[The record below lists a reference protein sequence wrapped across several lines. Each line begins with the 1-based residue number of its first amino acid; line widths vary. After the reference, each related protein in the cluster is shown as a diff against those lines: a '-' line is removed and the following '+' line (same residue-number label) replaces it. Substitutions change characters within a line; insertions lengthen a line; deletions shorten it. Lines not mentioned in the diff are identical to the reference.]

1 MVRKRDVQELVDSST
16 KADLYNEARE
26 LDIPGRSSMTEA
38 ELAEAVLNARG
49 ELGEAGTGR
58 EAPAPAGKAGGP
70 SRAISTKETDFLGR
84 VLVTPGV
91 EAKDHLS
98 RLTTATVD
106 YLGRA
111 LIDA

>member
-1 MVRKRDVQELVDSST
+1 MARKRQDVLAEEHTRDELYDM
-16 KADLYNEARE
+16 ADQ
-26 LDIPGRSSMTEA
+26 LDIPGRSTMNKA
-38 ELAEAVLNARG
+38 DLAEAIVL
-49 ELGEAGTGR
+49 AGGGKDSADT
-58 EAPAPAGKAGGP
+58 APAGAP
-70 SRAISTKETDFLGR
+70 SVPKSFAVSTKETDFLGR

-91 EAKDHLS
+91 EAKDHLL